1 MKKIK
6 VKRTNRHH
14 RLSRARS
21 GDNSPENISIV
32 NEKQHQS
39 FHNVFQNTEPQAI
52 CDDLNNIWGD
62 PAFHFF
68 CVEKTA
74 MKQISK
80 LIKQLT

>member
-1 MKKIK
+1 LKKIK

-14 RLSRARS
+14 RRSRARG
-21 GDNSPENISIV
+21 GDNSPQNISIV

-39 FHNVFQNTEPQAI
+39 FHNVFSSTEPQAI

-62 PAFHFF
+62 PTVHFF
-68 CVEKTA
+68 FVRKETIKEV
-74 MKQISK
+74 QK